1 MQILQR
7 LAREQSKT
15 VFLST
20 HDLELALQIADKV
33 WLIDKE
39 HGVAIGTPEDLALN
53 GQMSRYFH
61 RDGVAFDIESGLFR
75 ICHRLDKSVRLT
87 GDGVEYNMV
96 KKALTRRGIAISSDD
111 SIPVV
116 IEARQDGMTVNGL
129 KVGSIEE
136 LLDRVTT
143 ALNIQI

>member
-1 MQILQR
+1 
-7 LAREQSKT
+7 
-15 VFLST
+15 
-20 HDLELALQIADKV
+20 
-33 WLIDKE
+33 
-39 HGVAIGTPEDLALN
+39 
-53 GQMSRYFH
+53 
-61 RDGVAFDIESGLFR
+61 
-75 ICHRLDKSVRLT
+75 
-87 GDGVEYNMV
+87 MV